1 MNRVIIALAL
11 ILFSSS
17 TFAQEAKKT
26 DYAAYFQDGGTYVQS
41 MWFEDSIKNN
51 YEVLKKIEKLKGT
64 EIEEVKDLLIRRIN
78 ATLYTLGGM
87 IEDIE
92 KGEILSSHFY
102 EYQKNEE
109 QRMSKALEESLGSKK
124 YSEIMSTLDETKFW
138 KNLKDERE
146 MKNWKLKHKN
156 KKIINRMEQKIELA
170 LDTYIKYGNIFKM
183 E

>member
-1 MNRVIIALAL
+1 MNRAIITLAL

-17 TFAQEAKKT
+17 TFAQETKKT
-26 DYAAYFQDGGTYVQS
+26 DYEAYYLDGGIYAQS
-41 MWFEDSIKNN
+41 MGFEDSIKNN
-51 YEVLKKIEKLKGT
+51 YEVLKKIEKLRGA
-64 EIEEVKDLLIRRIN
+64 EIEEVKGLLIRRIN
-78 ATLYTLGGM
+78 GTLNTLGCM

-102 EYQKNEE
+102 EYQKKED
-109 QRMSKALEESLGSKK
+109 QRMSKVFEKSLGSKR
-124 YSEIMSTLDETKFW
+124 YSDIMSTIDETKFW

-146 MKNWKLKHKN
+146 MKNWKFKHKN
-156 KKIINRMEQKIELA
+156 KKIINLMEQKIELA

>member
-17 TFAQEAKKT
+17 TFAQESKKT
-26 DYAAYFQDGGTYVQS
+26 DYEAYFLDGGIYAQS
-41 MWFEDSIKNN
+41 MWFEDSIKND
-51 YEVLKKIEKLKGT
+51 YEVLKKIEKLRGV

-78 ATLYTLGGM
+78 GTLSALGGM

-102 EYQKNEE
+102 KYQKKEE
-109 QRMSKALEESLGSKK
+109 QRMSKVFEESLGSKRC
-124 YSEIMSTLDETKFW
+124 SEIMSTLDETKFW

-156 KKIINRMEQKIELA
+156 KKMINLMEQKIEFA